1 MDDEFEALVQKAFDS
16 LLEFRPDFATV
27 FGLHQYDTE
36 MPSGTKDA
44 HLTFMKTLSEYFRE
58 FQSIEADRL
67 SAPNKIDRNL
77 MISTLQY
84 ILFQEDEIRNWEK
97 DPDCAETIGFALVP
111 LFSRE
116 FAPFETRLQSI
127 TARLEKSPQFIKE
140 FKSRIKTPVKLWLDM
155 AKEACTMLPL
165 FFQIISQAAA
175 QKGLD
180 TDELDEA
187 SAKTAD
193 ALNQYVAWLDTL
205 VCRGEPVLGKERFE
219 ALLRVRNLGLTAD
232 EILTIGEQ
240 YLQQQKD
247 NLKKLAS
254 VIDPSLPAEE
264 VISLIRTDHPPT
276 FADTLKEYEKAITR
290 VQNLVKKKEFAT
302 IPEGERLMVQ
312 ETPIFLRHIV
322 PIAAYFAPAPFE
334 DDQMGIYFVTP
345 VNGDALA
352 EHNCASIVN
361 TSVHEAYPGH
371 HLQAI
376 WTNKNPSL
384 VRILSHAP
392 EFTEGWAHYCEERIR
407 DYGLTDTKIQI
418 IQTVDIIFRAV
429 RVVID
434 VKLHCGEMGF
444 DEAVSFLKS
453 ETGMEQ
459 PTALAEVKRYTKT
472 PTYPLSYLLGKHL
485 LFQLQKEVQQH
496 MGDAYSEKAFHNTL
510 LQAGSVPFTI
520 LREEL
525 KLQNML

>member
-16 LLEFRPDFATV
+16 LMEFRPDFATV

-36 MPSGTKDA
+36 LPSGTKDA
-44 HLTFMKTLSEYFRE
+44 QLTFVKTLSEYLHT
-58 FQSIEADRL
+58 FQSLKAEAL
-67 SAPNKIDRNL
+67 SPLNQINRNL
-77 MISTLQY
+77 MISVLQFH
-84 ILFQEDEIRNWEK
+84 LFQEDEIRNWEK
-97 DPDCAETIGFALVP
+97 DPDCAEIIGFAIVP

-127 TARLEKSPQFIKE
+127 TARLEKTPQFIKE

-155 AKEACTMLPL
+155 AKESCTMLPL

-180 TDELDEA
+180 TDELDDA

-193 ALNQYVAWLDTL
+193 ALNQYVAWLDT
-205 VCRGEPVLGKERFE
+205 VQCGGEPILGKEHFD

-232 EILTIGEQ
+232 EIVAIGEQ
-240 YLQQQKD
+240 YLQKERN
-247 NLKKLAS
+247 NLKTLAS
-254 VIDPSLPAEE
+254 AIDPSLPVEK
-264 VISLIRTDHPPT
+264 VRSLIRTDHPPT
-276 FADTLKEYEKAITR
+276 FADTLKDYEKAITR
-290 VQNLVKKKEFAT
+290 VRRLVKEKGFAT
-302 IPEGERLMVQ
+302 IPEGERLIVQ
-312 ETPIFLRHIV
+312 ETPIFLRHII
-322 PIAAYFAPAPFE
+322 PIAAYFGPAPFE

-345 VNGDALA
+345 VEGDTLA
-352 EHNCASIVN
+352 EHNYASIVN

-371 HLQAI
+371 HLQAV

-384 VRILSHAP
+384 VRILSQAP

-407 DYGLTDTKIQI
+407 DYGLTDTKMQI

-429 RVVID
+429 RIIID

-453 ETGMEQ
+453 ETGMEHA
-459 PTALAEVKRYTKT
+459 TALAEVRRYTKT

-485 LFQLQKEVQQH
+485 LLQLQKEVQQH
-496 MGDAYSEKAFHNTL
+496 MKDAYTEKTFHNVL
-510 LQAGSVPFTI
+510 LQAGSVPFTF

-525 KLQNML
+525 KLRNML